1 MKKIIT
7 CLMACAMVLMTTS
20 CKDKEDGAAVSD
32 QQYYN
37 VLACTVLTAISNV
50 YNQNIA
56 GTSTQT
62 SEWHIN
68 APYGGTIHISGSIN
82 TGDNGLTRVDLDYM
96 MEDVKW
102 YWSSDNSSL
111 SSEVTMTG
119 VVHEVGSFKSAD
131 NYSSLSKNS
140 DNLRMT
146 GVVKSGGDSR
156 TVDEQGKKSLVSS
169 VGSYD
174 GSMFGYTVNN

>member
-20 CKDKEDGAAVSD
+20 CKDKEDGPAVSD
-32 QQYYN
+32 NYYYN
-37 VLACTVLTAISNV
+37 VLACTVLTAVNNV

-62 SEWHIN
+62 TEWDIN

-82 TGDNGLTRVDLDYM
+82 TTSNDLTHVDLDYT

-102 YWSSDNSSL
+102 YWSSDNNSL

-119 VVHEVGSFKSAD
+119 VVHEVGSFNLED
-131 NYSSLSKNS
+131 NYSSVAYNS
-140 DNLRMT
+140 ENLQMT

-156 TVDEQGKKSLVSS
+156 TVNELGKINLVSGVS
-169 VGSYD
+169 TYD